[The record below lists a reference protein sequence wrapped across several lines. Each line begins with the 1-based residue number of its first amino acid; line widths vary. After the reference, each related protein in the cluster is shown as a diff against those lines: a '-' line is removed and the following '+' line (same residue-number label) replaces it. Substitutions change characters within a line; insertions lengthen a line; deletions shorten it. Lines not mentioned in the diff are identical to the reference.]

1 MLASLSLKQAEASLL
16 AAGVVSA
23 AAEAELLMCHLMEI
37 SRGELVTQ
45 LVLDREL
52 QSPGGYFDL
61 VEVRCTRVPLQHIT
75 GKAPFRSIELKVG
88 KGVFIPRPETEQVV
102 QVAINFLAL
111 LPGQPKA
118 LDIGTGSGAIAISI
132 AKETHAKV
140 TAIEL
145 SSAAAEFARANIEAL
160 KVDVE
165 LLEGDFMEL
174 IGHLAQF
181 DLIISNPPYI
191 PASMIPVDLEVRDYD
206 PALALYGG
214 EDGLDVVRDLAA
226 STKLILR
233 EGGLLVLEHA
243 DGQSDSICELLL
255 ENNWRS
261 VQVHPDPTG
270 RLRAVSATR

>member
-160 KVDVE
+160 NVDVE
-165 LLEGDFMEL
+165 LLEGDFMEH
-174 IGHLAQF
+174 IGNLPQF

-191 PASMIPVDLEVRDYD
+191 PASMVPVDLEVRDHD